1 MKRGFGSDNH
11 SGVSPEVLEALARA
25 NEGHALAYGDDEV
38 TARLEGLSRETF
50 GPQASLYL
58 VFNGTGA
65 NVLCIDAMCRSHEAV
80 VCAETAHI
88 NVDEC
93 GAPQRVVG
101 CRLLTVDTPDGKL
114 TPELVKRRLHG
125 FGFEH
130 HSQPKAISISQPTEL
145 GTLYT
150 LDEIKALADLA
161 HGYNM
166 YLHVDGAR
174 LANAAVALGCTFKE
188 MTTDLGVDALSFGG
202 TKNGLLMG
210 ESCVLLN
217 PALDVDMKYR
227 RKQMTQLGSKM
238 RFVSAQL
245 ECYLTTGLWRRNAEH
260 SNAMAQLLDEQLSTL
275 DAELTIMYPVQA
287 NSVFVKLPRDVWRR
301 LQQRYFFYDW
311 DEDKDIVR
319 WMCSFDTTEQDIF
332 DFIDALKKAFAILD
346 EARQMVVD
354 TYKGLS
360 EIEEIDLEDC
370 VGERFVYL
378 VGNIKRVNSM
388 DIIINEILDILMEIK
403 EVDNLCPKFTDLMD
417 KLVEL
422 NKTKL

>member
-11 SGVSPEVLEALARA
+11 SGISPEVIEAIAQA
-25 NEGHALAYGDDEV
+25 NSDHALAYGDDEY
-38 TARLEGLSRETF
+38 TQRLETLIKETF
-50 GPQASLYL
+50 GPQAKVYL

-65 NVLCIDAMCRSHEAV
+65 NVLSIDAMCRSHEAV

-114 TPELVKRRLHG
+114 TPALVKTRLHG

-150 LDEIKALADLA
+150 KEEIKALADLA
-161 HGYNM
+161 HSYNM
-166 YLHVDGAR
+166 YLHIDGAR

-238 RFVSAQL
+238 RFMAAQM
-245 ECYLTTGLWRRNAEH
+245 ECYLESGMWRRNAEH
-260 SNAMAQLLDEQLSTL
+260 SNRMAQLLK
-275 DAELTIMYPVQA
+275 AEVEKVDGVKIMYPVQV
-287 NSVFVKLPRDVWRR
+287 NSIFAQLPREVWKR
-301 LQQRYFFYDW
+301 LQGCYFFYDW
-311 DEDKDIVR
+311 DEDADVVR
-319 WMCSFDTTEQDIF
+319 WMCSFDTTEDDIRSF
-332 DFIDALKKAFAILD
+332 VNVLK
-346 EARQMVVD
+346 
-354 TYKGLS
+354 
-360 EIEEIDLEDC
+360 EE
-370 VGERFVYL
+370 
-378 VGNIKRVNSM
+378 
-388 DIIINEILDILMEIK
+388 
-403 EVDNLCPKFTDLMD
+403 LCRK
-417 KLVEL
+417 
-422 NKTKL
+422 

>member
-11 SGVSPEVLEALARA
+11 SGISPEVLEAIAMA
-25 NEGHALAYGDDEV
+25 NSEHALAYGDDEY
-38 TARLEGLSRETF
+38 TQRLEALIKATF
-50 GPQASLYL
+50 GEGARIYL

-101 CRLLTVDTPDGKL
+101 CRLLTVDTASSRGGLNAGKL
-114 TPELVKRRLHG
+114 TPALVKSRLHG

-150 LDEIKALADLA
+150 LEEIKALADLA
-161 HGYNM
+161 HSYDM

-217 PALDVDMKYR
+217 PALDNDILYR

-238 RFVSAQL
+238 RFMAAQM
-245 ECYLTTGLWRRNAEH
+245 ECYLTTDLWRRNAEH
-260 SNAMAQLLDEQLSTL
+260 SNQMAQLLRQEV
-275 DAELTIMYPVQA
+275 EKVEGVKIMYPVQV
-287 NSVFVKLPRDVWRR
+287 NSVFAQLPREVWKR
-301 LQQRYFFYDW
+301 LQGCYFFYDW
-311 DEDKDIVR
+311 DEDADVVR
-319 WMCSFDTTEQDIF
+319 WMCSFDTTEEDIHLF
-332 DFIDALKKAFAILD
+332 VNALK
-346 EARQMVVD
+346 
-354 TYKGLS
+354 
-360 EIEEIDLEDC
+360 EE
-370 VGERFVYL
+370 
-378 VGNIKRVNSM
+378 
-388 DIIINEILDILMEIK
+388 
-403 EVDNLCPKFTDLMD
+403 LCRK
-417 KLVEL
+417 
-422 NKTKL
+422 

>member
-11 SGVSPEVLEALARA
+11 SGFSPEVMEALIRA
-25 NEGHALAYGDDEV
+25 NDRHALAYGDDEV
-38 TARLEGLSRETF
+38 TARLENLIWETF
-50 GPQASLYL
+50 GPQASIYL

-114 TPELVKRRLHG
+114 TPELVKTRLHG

-150 LDEIKALADLA
+150 LEEIKSLADLA
-161 HGYNM
+161 HSYDM

-217 PALDVDMKYR
+217 PSLDNDMLYR

-238 RFVSAQL
+238 RFMAAQM

-260 SNAMAQLLDEQLSTL
+260 SNRMAQLLRQEV
-275 DAELTIMYPVQA
+275 EKVEGVKIMYPVQV
-287 NSVFVKLPRDVWRR
+287 NSVFAQLPREVWKR
-301 LQQRYFFYDW
+301 LQGSYFFYDW
-311 DEDKDIVR
+311 DEDADVVR
-319 WMCSFDTTEQDIF
+319 WMCSFDTTEDDIHSF
-332 DFIDALKKAFAILD
+332 VNTLK
-346 EARQMVVD
+346 
-354 TYKGLS
+354 
-360 EIEEIDLEDC
+360 EE
-370 VGERFVYL
+370 
-378 VGNIKRVNSM
+378 
-388 DIIINEILDILMEIK
+388 
-403 EVDNLCPKFTDLMD
+403 LCRK
-417 KLVEL
+417 
-422 NKTKL
+422 

>member
-11 SGVSPEVLEALARA
+11 SGVSPEVIEAIAMA
-25 NEGHALAYGDDEV
+25 NSEHALAYGDDEY
-38 TARLEGLSRETF
+38 TQRLEALIKATF
-50 GPQASLYL
+50 GEGARIYL

-114 TPELVKRRLHG
+114 TPALVRTRLHG

-150 LDEIKALADLA
+150 LEEIKALADLA
-161 HGYNM
+161 HSYDM

-238 RFVSAQL
+238 RYMAAQMI
-245 ECYLTTGLWRRNAEH
+245 CYLESGIWRRNAEH
-260 SNAMAQLLDEQLSTL
+260 SNRMAQLLRQEVENLRFPTS
-275 DAELTIMYPVQA
+275 ELRIVYPVQV
-287 NSVFVKLPRDVWRR
+287 NSVFAHLPREVWKR
-301 LQQRYFFYDW
+301 LQERYFFYDW
-311 DEDKDIVR
+311 DEAADVVR
-319 WMCSFDTTEQDIF
+319 WMCSFDTTEEDIHAF
-332 DFIDALKKAFAILD
+332 VNALK
-346 EARQMVVD
+346 EE
-354 TYKGLS
+354 LS
-360 EIEEIDLEDC
+360 
-370 VGERFVYL
+370 R
-378 VGNIKRVNSM
+378 
-388 DIIINEILDILMEIK
+388 
-403 EVDNLCPKFTDLMD
+403 
-417 KLVEL
+417 
-422 NKTKL
+422 

>member
-11 SGVSPEVLEALARA
+11 SGISPEVIEAIAKA
-25 NEGHALAYGDDEV
+25 NSEHALAYGDDEY
-38 TARLEGLSRETF
+38 TKRLEELFKETF
-50 GPQASLYL
+50 GEQARVYL

-65 NVLCIDAMCRSHEAV
+65 NVLSIDAMCRSHEAV

-114 TPELVKRRLHG
+114 TPELVKSRLHG
-125 FGFEH
+125 FCFEH

-150 LDEIKALADLA
+150 LDEIKSLADLA
-161 HGYNM
+161 HSYNM

-217 PALDVDMKYR
+217 PTLDVDMKYR
-227 RKQMTQLGSKM
+227 RKQMTQLCSKM
-238 RFVSAQL
+238 RFMAAQFI
-245 ECYLTTGLWRRNAEH
+245 CYLESGIWRRNAEH
-260 SNAMAQLLDEQLSTL
+260 SNRMAQLLHSQL
-275 DAELTIMYPVQA
+275 LTFNSQLKVMYPVQV
-287 NSVFVKLPRDVWRR
+287 NSVFVQLPTEVWHR
-301 LQQRYFFYDW
+301 LQERYFFYDW
-311 DEDKDIVR
+311 DEANDVVR
-319 WMCSFDTTEQDIF
+319 WMCSFDTTEEDIHAF
-332 DFIDALKKAFAILD
+332 VYALK
-346 EARQMVVD
+346 EE
-354 TYKGLS
+354 LS
-360 EIEEIDLEDC
+360 
-370 VGERFVYL
+370 R
-378 VGNIKRVNSM
+378 
-388 DIIINEILDILMEIK
+388 
-403 EVDNLCPKFTDLMD
+403 
-417 KLVEL
+417 
-422 NKTKL
+422 

>member
-11 SGVSPEVLEALARA
+11 SGFSPGVLQALTAA
-25 NEGHALAYGDDEV
+25 NSEHALAYGDDEI
-38 TARLEGLSRETF
+38 TARLEQLIRDTF
-50 GPQASLYL
+50 GPQARVYL

-65 NVLCIDAMCRSHEAV
+65 NVLGIDAMCNSHEAV

-114 TPELVKRRLHG
+114 TPALVKTRLHG

-150 LDEIKALADLA
+150 LEEIRALANLA
-161 HGYNM
+161 HEHGM
-166 YLHVDGAR
+166 FLHVDGAR

-188 MTTDLGVDALSFGG
+188 MTTDCGVDVLSFGG

-217 PALDVDMKYR
+217 PVLDVDMKYR

-238 RFVSAQL
+238 RFMAAQM
-245 ECYLTTGLWRRNAEH
+245 ECYIESGMWRRNAEH
-260 SNAMAQLLDEQLSTL
+260 SNRMAQLLRSEV
-275 DAELTIMYPVQA
+275 EKVEGVKIMYPVQV
-287 NSVFVKLPRDVWRR
+287 NSVFAQLPCEVWHR

-311 DEDKDIVR
+311 DEEQNVVR
-319 WMCSFDTTEQDIF
+319 WMCSFDTTEQDIHNF
-332 DFIDALKKAFAILD
+332 VNALK
-346 EARQMVVD
+346 
-354 TYKGLS
+354 
-360 EIEEIDLEDC
+360 EEIC
-370 VGERFVYL
+370 R
-378 VGNIKRVNSM
+378 K
-388 DIIINEILDILMEIK
+388 
-403 EVDNLCPKFTDLMD
+403 
-417 KLVEL
+417 
-422 NKTKL
+422 

>member
-11 SGVSPEVLEALARA
+11 SGFSPEVLQALTAA
-25 NEGHALAYGDDEV
+25 NSEHALAYGDDEI
-38 TARLEGLSRETF
+38 TARLEQLIRDTF
-50 GPQASLYL
+50 GPQARVYL

-65 NVLCIDAMCRSHEAV
+65 NVLGIDAMCNSHEAV

-114 TPELVKRRLHG
+114 TPALVKTRLHG

-150 LDEIKALADLA
+150 LEEIRALANLA
-161 HGYNM
+161 HEHGM
-166 YLHVDGAR
+166 FLHVDGAR

-188 MTTDLGVDALSFGG
+188 MTTDCGVDVLSFGG

-217 PALDVDMKYR
+217 PVLDVDMKYR

-238 RFVSAQL
+238 RFMAAQM
-245 ECYLTTGLWRRNAEH
+245 ECYIESGMWRRNAEH
-260 SNAMAQLLDEQLSTL
+260 SNRMAQLLRSEV
-275 DAELTIMYPVQA
+275 EKVEGVKIMYPVQV
-287 NSVFVKLPRDVWRR
+287 NSVFAQLPCEVWHR

-311 DEDKDIVR
+311 DEEQNVVR
-319 WMCSFDTTEQDIF
+319 WMCSFDTTEQDIHNF
-332 DFIDALKKAFAILD
+332 VNALK
-346 EARQMVVD
+346 
-354 TYKGLS
+354 
-360 EIEEIDLEDC
+360 EEIC
-370 VGERFVYL
+370 R
-378 VGNIKRVNSM
+378 K
-388 DIIINEILDILMEIK
+388 
-403 EVDNLCPKFTDLMD
+403 
-417 KLVEL
+417 
-422 NKTKL
+422 

>member
-11 SGVSPEVLEALARA
+11 SGFSPEVLQALTAA
-25 NEGHALAYGDDEV
+25 NSEHALAYGDDEI
-38 TARLEGLSRETF
+38 TARLEQLIRDTF
-50 GPQASLYL
+50 GPQARVYL

-65 NVLCIDAMCRSHEAV
+65 NVLGIDAMCNSHEAV

-114 TPELVKRRLHG
+114 TPALVKTRLHG

-150 LDEIKALADLA
+150 LEEIRALANLA
-161 HGYNM
+161 HEHGM
-166 YLHVDGAR
+166 FLHVDGAR

-188 MTTDLGVDALSFGG
+188 MTTDCGVDVLSFGG

-217 PALDVDMKYR
+217 PVLDVDMKYR

-238 RFVSAQL
+238 RFMAAQM
-245 ECYLTTGLWRRNAEH
+245 ECYIESGMWRRNAEH
-260 SNAMAQLLDEQLSTL
+260 SNRMAQLLRSEV
-275 DAELTIMYPVQA
+275 EKVEVVKIMYSVQV
-287 NSVFVKLPRDVWRR
+287 NSVFAQLPCEVWHR

-311 DEDKDIVR
+311 DEEQNVVR
-319 WMCSFDTTEQDIF
+319 WMCSFDTTEQDIHNF
-332 DFIDALKKAFAILD
+332 VNALK
-346 EARQMVVD
+346 
-354 TYKGLS
+354 
-360 EIEEIDLEDC
+360 EEIC
-370 VGERFVYL
+370 R
-378 VGNIKRVNSM
+378 K
-388 DIIINEILDILMEIK
+388 
-403 EVDNLCPKFTDLMD
+403 
-417 KLVEL
+417 
-422 NKTKL
+422 

>member
-11 SGVSPEVLEALARA
+11 SGISPEVIEAITKA
-25 NEGHALAYGDDEV
+25 NSEHALAYGDDEY
-38 TARLEGLSRETF
+38 TQRLERLVKDTF
-50 GPQASLYL
+50 GEQARVYL

-65 NVLCIDAMCRSHEAV
+65 NVLSIDAMCRSHEAV

-114 TPELVKRRLHG
+114 TPALVKTRLHG

-161 HGYNM
+161 HSYNM

-174 LANAAVALGCTFKE
+174 LANAAVALGCSFKE

-227 RKQMTQLGSKM
+227 RKQMTQLASKM
-238 RFVSAQL
+238 RFMAAQMI
-245 ECYLTTGLWRRNAEH
+245 CYLESGIWRQNAEH
-260 SNAMAQLLDEQLSTL
+260 SNAMAQLLRREV
-275 DAELTIMYPVQA
+275 EKVEGVKIMYPVQV
-287 NSVFVKLPRDVWRR
+287 NSVFVQLSTAVWHR
-301 LQQRYFFYDW
+301 LQERYFFYDW
-311 DEDKDIVR
+311 DEAADVVR
-319 WMCSFDTTEQDIF
+319 WMCSFDTTEEDIHAF
-332 DFIDALKKAFAILD
+332 VAALK
-346 EARQMVVD
+346 E
-354 TYKGLS
+354 
-360 EIEEIDLEDC
+360 
-370 VGERFVYL
+370 
-378 VGNIKRVNSM
+378 
-388 DIIINEILDILMEIK
+388 
-403 EVDNLCPKFTDLMD
+403 
-417 KLVEL
+417 EL
-422 NKTKL
+422 NK

>member
-11 SGVSPEVLEALARA
+11 SGFSPEVLQALADA
-25 NEGHALAYGDDEV
+25 NTDHALAYGDDEY
-38 TARLEGLSRETF
+38 TARLEELFRNTF
-50 GPQASLYL
+50 GQQARVYL

-65 NVLCIDAMCRSHEAV
+65 NVLSIDAMCRSHEAV

-114 TPELVKRRLHG
+114 TPQLVKTRLHG

-150 LDEIKALADLA
+150 LDEIRALAHLA
-161 HGYNM
+161 HSYNM

-174 LANAAVALGCTFKE
+174 LANAAVALGCSFKQ
-188 MTTDLGVDALSFGG
+188 MTTDCGVDALSFGG

-217 PALDVDMKYR
+217 PCLWVRDRSGATPQTDDMKYR
-227 RKQMTQLGSKM
+227 RKQMTQLASKM
-238 RFVSAQL
+238 RFMAAQMI
-245 ECYLTTGLWRRNAEH
+245 CYLESGIWRRNAEH
-260 SNAMAQLLDEQLSTL
+260 SNRMAQLLRSEVERVDGMK
-275 DAELTIMYPVQA
+275 IMYPVQV
-287 NSVFVKLPRDVWRR
+287 NSLFAQLPRDVWHR

-311 DEDKDIVR
+311 NEDADVVR
-319 WMCSFDTTEQDIF
+319 WMCSFDTTEEDIH
-332 DFIDALKKAFAILD
+332 DFVNAL
-346 EARQMVVD
+346 R
-354 TYKGLS
+354 
-360 EIEEIDLEDC
+360 EEM
-370 VGERFVYL
+370 
-378 VGNIKRVNSM
+378 IK
-388 DIIINEILDILMEIK
+388 
-403 EVDNLCPKFTDLMD
+403 
-417 KLVEL
+417 
-422 NKTKL
+422 